1 MPYGRKRQIRAT
13 IQILRTSTSSMKPI
27 KHAWLFRLALAIVFA
42 LLIPTTALMVQIP
55 APALAGYFDLEDSVV
70 FIAALLFG
78 PFVGGLAGGIGSA
91 VSDLICYPLF
101 TPYTLVI
108 KGVGGWL
115 VGRTAG
121 RTLRSDW
128 MACAIGG
135 IEMVAG
141 FLVVENFLSGIEA
154 ALEGLPFNILRVVAG
169 VAIGPPAAMLLRKM
183 LPSTLTLKA

>member
-1 MPYGRKRQIRAT
+1 
-13 IQILRTSTSSMKPI
+13 MKPT
-27 KHAWLFRLALAIVFA
+27 KHAGLFKLALTVAFA
-42 LLIPTTALMVQIP
+42 ALIPTTALMVQIP

-70 FIAALLFG
+70 FIVALLFG

-91 VSDLICYPLF
+91 ISDIIYYPLF

-108 KGVGGWL
+108 RGVEGWL
-115 VGRTAG
+115 VGKKAG

-141 FLVVENFLSGIEA
+141 FLVVESFLSGVEV
-154 ALEGLPFNILRVVAG
+154 ALERLPFNILQVVAG
-169 VAIGPPAAMLLRKM
+169 VAVGPPAALLLRKR
-183 LPSTLTLKA
+183 LPSALTLKA